1 MKLTK
6 LVSRSLALT
15 LISYL
20 SCSSATAEELPLGL
34 KLPTYNNYIFS
45 SEPQKFYM
53 YTDRYFDGKKSKPWT
68 AGQYGYVRNLLT
80 TSEGVIGTRFH
91 EGIDIR
97 PMKRDSAKR
106 PMDYVRPIANG
117 KVVYVNDV
125 ASNSNYGKY
134 VVVEHNWGRSMG
146 SFYSLYAHLAVI
158 DCNIGDKVDNTKALA
173 KMGYTGSGINRER
186 AHLHLELNVM
196 AQSDFTNW
204 HKKYFGSHSGHGSYN
219 GLNMNGLNVA
229 KLLINHHSNPQ
240 LKLSDFI
247 KQIPV
252 YFKVT
257 VPRKAGVAIDIATR
271 YPWMQKGNH
280 SLPTPSWEISYA
292 SSGFPLAVKPSNR
305 IVSEA
310 MVSYVKPTKSNH
322 KYHTKG
328 LLSGTGASA
337 SLTSIGKRTV
347 ALISGDFPSSKEATL
362 TVPVT
367 NE

>member
-6 LVSRSLALT
+6 WVASSLAAT
-15 LISYL
+15 FISCL
-20 SCSSATAEELPLGL
+20 SCSIVTADELPLGL
-34 KLPTYNNYIFS
+34 KLPTYNKYIFS

-68 AGQYGYVRNLLT
+68 AGQYGYVRNLLA
-80 TSEGVIGTRFH
+80 TSEGVIGTKFH

-97 PMKRDSAKR
+97 PMKRDSAGR
-106 PMDYVRPIANG
+106 PVDYVRPIANG

-125 ASNSNYGKY
+125 SKNSNYGKY
-134 VVVEHNWGRSMG
+134 VIVEHNWGSSLG
-146 SFYSLYAHLAVI
+146 SFYSLYAHLAVV
-158 DCNIGDKVDNTKALA
+158 DCKIGDVVDNTKALA

-204 HKKYFGSHSGHGSYN
+204 HMKYYGSHSGHGPYN
-219 GLNMNGLNVA
+219 GLNMNGLNIA
-229 KLLINHHSNPQ
+229 KLLINHNSNPQ

-257 VPRKAGVAIDIATR
+257 VPRKAGVPIDIATR
-271 YPWMQKGNH
+271 YPWMKKGNH
-280 SLPTPSWEISYA
+280 SLSTPSWEISYA

-305 IVSEA
+305 RVSA
-310 MVSYVKPTKSNH
+310 AIVSYVKPTKSDH

-337 SLTSIGKRTV
+337 SLTSIGKRTI
-347 ALISGDFPSSKEATL
+347 ALISGDFPSTKSTEPKAPATKQ
-362 TVPVT
+362 
-367 NE
+367 